1 MPDDL
6 EKEIIRQL
14 AIVQS
19 KQDAIASDVA
29 VIKSQSHTPASCM
42 LAKQVTDLRLSDAR
56 RAGVFAVVGFIA
68 IVVVTFISNVPL
80 KAVGK

>member
-6 EKEIIRQL
+6 EQEILKQL
-14 AIVQS
+14 AEIRKDQTILL
-19 KQDAIASDVA
+19 KEVA
-29 VIKSQSHTPASCM
+29 VVKDKSHSPASCM

-68 IVVVTFISNVPL
+68 IVVVTFISNVVL
-80 KAVGK
+80 KTVEK